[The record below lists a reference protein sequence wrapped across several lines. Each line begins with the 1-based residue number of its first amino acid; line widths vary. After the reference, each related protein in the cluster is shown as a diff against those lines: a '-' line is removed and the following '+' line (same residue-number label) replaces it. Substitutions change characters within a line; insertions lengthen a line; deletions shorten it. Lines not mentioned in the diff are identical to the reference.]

1 MKKVLSLILVC
12 TMVLSFAVAL
22 NVSAA
27 GEGYT
32 ITAGKVA
39 QQENEDTGDMETVF
53 TADSFNT
60 VAVGSTIAST
70 QIVSLKITT
79 NTAASGGY
87 IAIDYDETKVMPV
100 RYNSTFS
107 KAFDSF
113 SDTNYMNF
121 ATAGTGVTTTASKAA
136 TYPDTDLGA
145 VVYTWTGAM
154 SADATIAYLHFA
166 CKEGVTTDN
175 FDKDTFKLASDETFM
190 TKYKLGNG
198 GASLDYKGTTYKVN
212 ENTLAVSI
220 TYPNSDKGDEP
231 QPSYWTATI
240 DTKLPTGDVIKFP
253 ATEDKIGGTEADLT
267 TDDTAK
273 KVVIFAKN
281 TSSDALVG
289 SNNGQTANYGITIG
303 GMYYPGFLDVPVGAN
318 WSIILVDPDGTLT
331 AGKSYTASATV
342 GSETKPLSNV
352 SFE

>member
-12 TMVLSFAVAL
+12 TMVLSFAFAL

-198 GASLDYKGTTYKVN
+198 GASLDYKGTTYKLN
-212 ENTLAVSI
+212 DSTLTASL
-220 TYPNSDKGDEP
+220 TYPNSDKSAGGDEP
-231 QPSYWTATI
+231 VDWKTTVTTDKPADATS
-240 DTKLPTGDVIKFP
+240 DDAKFEYRTDAKDPTKI
-253 ATEDKIGGTEADLT
+253 GTEAP
-267 TDDTAK
+267 AK
-273 KVVIFAKN
+273 RVVVFAKN
-281 TSSDALVG
+281 TTGAPLSA
-289 SNNGQTANYGITIG
+289 QTYGVTFG
-303 GMYYPGFLDVPVGAN
+303 RSFYPGVADVPVDSY
-318 WSIILVDPDGTLT
+318 WSIILVDTDGTFLT
-331 AGKSYTASATV
+331 QDSYSYTAKV
-342 GSETKPLSNV
+342 GSVEAAAGNV
-352 SFE
+352 TVQTAE